1 MGGLGL
7 PRCVATGVRQKLLHK
22 RQESHLLDHSLSM
35 LKFEL
40 LRKGVCQIKHD
51 RIALENNRCYQDK
64 VCEEHQSMKKC
75 TLATKINTV
84 QNMKETP
91 SAHIL
96 DDVQSNAITSTTASP
111 IPEISSHKMHHKCHN
126 SALDSETD
134 HKLAKERNRLAM
146 YCMFLQH
153 QMNAIAVADI
163 LCRQQLSLE
172 GCSPTQASLVARNWW
187 IIGTCKTKRLRQVA
201 PYRASEKMLQW
212 KHANNKIAGGILQP
226 TARMVCP
233 TTYYALW
240 KSSIGKTSLHTNL
253 SH

>member
-1 MGGLGL
+1 MWTYLALASRSSSKYTARGSHCACEVPQQKWKKPSSLKLHNYAAVIRRLGL

-22 RQESHLLDHSLSM
+22 RQESHLLDKSLSM

-96 DDVQSNAITSTTASP
+96 DGAVECNHRATASP
-111 IPEISSHKMHHKCHN
+111 FQKFQPKMHHKAL
-126 SALDSETD
+126 ALDSETD
-134 HKLAKERNRLAM
+134 HKLAKKIRLAM

-163 LCRQQLSLE
+163 LWRQQHIGVVHQHRLYSSNS
-172 GCSPTQASLVARNWW
+172 GGSSAPARQND
-187 IIGTCKTKRLRQVA
+187 
-201 PYRASEKMLQW
+201 
-212 KHANNKIAGGILQP
+212 
-226 TARMVCP
+226 
-233 TTYYALW
+233 
-240 KSSIGKTSLHTNL
+240 
-253 SH
+253 